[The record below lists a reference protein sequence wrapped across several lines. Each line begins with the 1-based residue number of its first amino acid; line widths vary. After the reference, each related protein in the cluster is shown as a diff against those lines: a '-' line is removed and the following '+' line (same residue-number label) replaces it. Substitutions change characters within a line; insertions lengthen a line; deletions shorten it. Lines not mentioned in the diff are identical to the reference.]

1 MVLHLS
7 AYIGLCLPI
16 FLLCISAYEPA
27 FSTGDPCSDRWIKK
41 KLTFLPTQ
49 INEV

>member
-16 FLLCISAYEPA
+16 FLLCFSANEPA
-27 FSTGDPCSDRWIKK
+27 FSADDSCSNRWIKK